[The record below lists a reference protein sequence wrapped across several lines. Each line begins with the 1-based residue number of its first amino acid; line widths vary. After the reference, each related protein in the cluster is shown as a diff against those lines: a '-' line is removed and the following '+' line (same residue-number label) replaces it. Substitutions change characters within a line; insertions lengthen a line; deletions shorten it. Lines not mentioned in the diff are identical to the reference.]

1 MCYNP
6 SQPLAWCLRGYFMTQ
21 DNNRENI
28 PKTSEA
34 SETELDNLL
43 ANIVE
48 LVEKHKGNINIQ
60 RLGDQIKAFIEY
72 NAQIMEG
79 LSNSENLITMSQ
91 IEEMMLKLL
100 KIQKEI
106 DLFTLLDNLQNI
118 SAEDEFIGKKN

>member
-1 MCYNP
+1 
-6 SQPLAWCLRGYFMTQ
+6 MTQ